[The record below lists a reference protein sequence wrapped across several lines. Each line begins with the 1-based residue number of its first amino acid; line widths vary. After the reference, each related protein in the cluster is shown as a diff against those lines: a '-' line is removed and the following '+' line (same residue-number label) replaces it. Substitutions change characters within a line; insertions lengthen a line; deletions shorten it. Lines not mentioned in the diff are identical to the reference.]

1 MEVAPVKD
9 GLLILA
15 EVVEGARLS
24 SVESSIEEQF
34 AGKLKKNCKELTR
47 GYISACHLIS
57 SFCNLYYF

>member
-34 AGKLKKNCKELTR
+34 AGKLKKIVN
-47 GYISACHLIS
+47 S
-57 SFCNLYYF
+57 